1 VDSRTMGRRI
11 LGRHI
16 VLGPGVLGPGRLL
29 PGLPWGAG
37 VVGGRDHADLALVVG
52 GGSEGG

>member
-1 VDSRTMGRRI
+1 VCSRTGCRRI
-11 LGRHI
+11 LGRRI
-16 VLGPGVLGPGRLL
+16 VSWPGVLGPGRLL

-37 VVGGRDHADLALVVG
+37 VVGGRDDADLALVVG